1 HVNMGVTPSGQ
12 DDLQMKTFKDG
23 GHDWFIRLIANKKG
37 EMKLD
42 IYDYNAGV
50 AYIDVPW
57 MELLSEEERAIQNR
71 IDLLYAELDLLQA
84 ERDKA
89 YGDAIQAEMKEKVH
103 KIVTTTTSTY
113 KNQSSYGHYVNG
125 KWVYKD

>member
-1 HVNMGVTPSGQ
+1 
-12 DDLQMKTFKDG
+12 
-23 GHDWFIRLIANKKG
+23 ANKKG

-125 KWVYKD
+125 KWVYKDNEDEKKTHGQVQTTQKEEKETKVTGDTGKA